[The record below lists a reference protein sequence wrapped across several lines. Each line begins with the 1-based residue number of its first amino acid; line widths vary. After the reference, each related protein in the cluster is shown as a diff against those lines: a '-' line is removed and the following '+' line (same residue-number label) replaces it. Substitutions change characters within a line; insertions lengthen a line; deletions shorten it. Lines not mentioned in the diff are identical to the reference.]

1 MVTNDVSV
9 SLNEEIKDVKP
20 IAVETDENGNDPL
33 MVAIIENNEELV
45 KQLFKENENL
55 DLNVKNNDGNTALH
69 LAISGENENI
79 LRFILQY
86 PLKFNNRNNNND
98 NALTMAMNCKN
109 IEILNILLEKNPKF
123 SFKKKKD
130 GKVPLVMAV
139 DDKKYVTAMQ
149 LIRHGATTLVKD
161 IEGSYILFKLLV
173 LEDEFPEIIEIEI
186 ANKKDEKEKKDKLK
200 EDKDF
205 EEQVV
210 NVKDVDENTLI
221 MRACKENRKKVVK
234 YLLSKKVVLDN
245 KNKEGDT
252 AIVIAVKEK
261 NVEILKMLLEHKSVD
276 TATVVSGNN
285 KSLFQIAI
293 ENQDKDS
300 LEVLF
305 EHTKDYSLF
314 TNVSVNDEKYKETL
328 DGVVKQDKE
337 LSTISSINNS
347 SKNLFLEALDT
358 GNLQVVEVIA
368 NYVDINV
375 QINDKK
381 ETPLVYL
388 VEKVKDEIIEAE
400 QYYKS
405 LYLKNK
411 ERYEMNAALAAASKE
426 STPVVSDHEVIQ
438 VEKSTLKDN
447 EESKTGNETSSQTD
461 ESENTLKETTSSS
474 EEVNEENNVST
485 IVMEP
490 QEEKIEAKPEEK
502 PAEVKPEEKPVEV
515 KPEEKPAEAKPEEK
529 PVSGKTTPI
538 RPQRRKLT
546 ARRTY
551 SSYERMAE
559 SEKKIQDILNSGGT
573 MNEKFNSIENAYN
586 TNRRLLNGERYW
598 KAKDKTYV
606 VESNYTEIIKALLL
620 RKAKINSKYSK
631 NETALHIA
639 CRFGLRNVLESLL
652 KNGKG
657 YDINSLDKEGN
668 TPLHYACYG
677 KYTSIVKIL
686 LRDEH
691 INVNITDPHGDS
703 PLMIA
708 VYNNHSDTVL
718 ELLKYPKTN
727 IDMLNKVLETPL
739 IAACR
744 LNYYN
749 VAKILIDHKANINN
763 RYDANGETAIF
774 HSVRNGSKILT
785 KYLLN
790 NKACITYTNKNGQT
804 PLALAKD
811 GNNKEV
817 TNILLK
823 HIESDKTLSRGSKP
837 KPYISRNS
845 SRYSSST
852 KPSPDLKPY
861 HTRMKSESSNYKS
874 KSSYPSTYQIKS
886 ENSSPKVSL
895 NEKLSSSL
903 VASSLEQ
910 ENATGST
917 MTSPVK
923 IPTFMMMEPSSIYD
937 KPEDTTKSLKS
948 AISLTDS
955 AKGSLMQ
962 EPSSM
967 FEEPEESNTVAANL
981 FAEPQSSLMQEPASV
996 FEEPAAAPEE
1006 KKPSKP
1012 SYKNIKL
1019 RPNTKIDTSVSY
1031 PSKPKKVYKGTAT
1044 SSPYL
1049 KSVFA
1054 SPKANT
1060 TYVKKT
1066 TVYNSSR
1073 FPATYTRVNSE
1084 NSMFDKKNKATSPT
1098 PYEKTNTV
1106 DSETKEIP
1114 ILNDDI
1120 KGLRFSCYFGDKDGV
1135 ESFLRS
1141 SMREKNIFQLPENL
1155 YTPGN
1160 PEPPNQEALKEL
1172 NKTRQGYI
1180 TLDHIEM
1187 FAFSLICNG
1196 SQNDKLLEIMLKYG
1210 MNPNI
1215 QNNALY
1221 TLLILACKKGQES
1234 SALTLLDYNC
1244 DPNYQNK
1251 YKETAL
1257 LLACKKGLV
1266 NVVKRLLE
1274 LKVDVNMCNYKK
1286 ESPLIMACWKKQVSI
1301 VKLLLEQNVDI
1312 NHCNSLQESSLF
1324 VACYQDSIEIAKIL
1338 LEHGAD
1344 VNTRN
1349 VNEETPLMAACNN
1362 NNEDMVELLMK
1373 YNADPNVKNTNGDT
1387 PMTIA
1392 DRFKNNKMKKLLKKT
1407 N

>member
-1 MVTNDVSV
+1 MVTNDVNV

-55 DLNVKNNDGNTALH
+55 DLNVKNNEGNTALH
-69 LAISGENENI
+69 LAISVENENI

-98 NALTMAMNCKN
+98 NALTLAMNCKN
-109 IEILNILLEKNPKF
+109 KNILNILLEKNPKF

-139 DDKKYVTAMQ
+139 DDKKYDTAMQ
-149 LIRHGATTLVKD
+149 LIKNGATTLVKD
-161 IEGSYILFKLLV
+161 MEGSYILFKLLA
-173 LEDEFPEIIEIEI
+173 LEAQFPEIIEIEI
-186 ANKKDEKEKKDKLK
+186 ANKKDEKEKRDKK
-200 EDKDF
+200 EEKNF

-221 MRACKENRKKVVK
+221 MRACKENRIEIVKFLLTKKV
-234 YLLSKKVVLDN
+234 LLN
-245 KNKEGDT
+245 IKNKDGDS
-252 AIVIAVKEK
+252 ALVLAAKEK
-261 NVEILKMLLEHKSVD
+261 NVEILKMLLEHQSVD
-276 TATVVSGNN
+276 TAKVYAGNH

-293 ENQDKDS
+293 ENQDEKT
-300 LEVLF
+300 LEILF
-305 EHTKDYSLF
+305 EHTKDLSLF
-314 TNVSVNDEKYKETL
+314 TNVVITNEEYKEKL
-328 DGVVKQDKE
+328 NNLVKDDKD
-337 LSTISSINNS
+337 LSTLSSINNS
-347 SKNLFLEALDT
+347 NKNLFALALDI
-358 GNLQVVEVIA
+358 GNLKVVEVIA
-368 NYVDINV
+368 NYVDINI

-388 VEKVKDEIIEAE
+388 VEKIKEEVIDAE

-405 LYLKNK
+405 LYFKNK
-411 ERYEMNAALAAASKE
+411 ERYEAAAAAAAASKE
-426 STPVVSDHEVIQ
+426 TTPVVSDHEVIEI
-438 VEKSTLKDN
+438 EKKDN
-447 EESKTGNETSSQTD
+447 EESKNENETSD
-461 ESENTLKETTSSS
+461 ESENTLKDATSTS
-474 EEVNEENNVST
+474 EDINEENNITTEV
-485 IVMEP
+485 IEP
-490 QEEKIEAKPEEK
+490 QEEKIELKQEK
-502 PAEVKPEEKPVEV
+502 PAEVKPEEKPASV
-515 KPEEKPAEAKPEEK
+515 
-529 PVSGKTTPI
+529 
-538 RPQRRKLT
+538 RPLRRKAT
-546 ARRTY
+546 SRRTY

-559 SEKKIQDILNSGGT
+559 SEKKIQDILNSGGSL
-573 MNEKFNSIENAYN
+573 NEKFNSIENAYN
-586 TNRRLLNGERYW
+586 TKRKLLNGERYW

-606 VESNYTEIIKALLL
+606 VESNYIEIIKALLL

-639 CRFGLRNVLESLL
+639 CRFGLRNILESLL
-652 KNGKG
+652 KNGKS
-657 YDINSLDKEGN
+657 YDINSVDKEGN

-727 IDMLNKVLETPL
+727 IDMLNKALETPL

-749 VAKILIDHKANINN
+749 IAKILIDHNANINN

-774 HSVRNGSKILT
+774 HSIRNGSKILT

-804 PLALAKD
+804 PYTLAKEV
-811 GNNKEV
+811 NNKEV
-817 TNILLK
+817 TSILLK
-823 HIESDKTLSRGSKP
+823 HIESDKTLSRRNTE

-845 SRYSSST
+845 SRYNSN

-861 HTRMKSESSNYKS
+861 HTRIRSETSNYKS
-874 KSSYPSTYQIKS
+874 RSSYSSVHQFKS

-895 NEKLSSSL
+895 NEKYSPL
-903 VASSLEQ
+903 AMTSLEPGSITST
-910 ENATGST
+910 TGSGV
-917 MTSPVK
+917 TSPIK
-923 IPTFMMMEPSSIYD
+923 IPSLLMMEPSSIYD
-937 KPEDTTKSLKS
+937 KPEDVAKSVQS
-948 AISLTDS
+948 ALSLTDS
-955 AKGSLMQ
+955 QRGSLMQ
-962 EPSSM
+962 EPDSM
-967 FEEPEESNTVAANL
+967 FEEPEESKHTVAANL
-981 FAEPQSSLMQEPASV
+981 FAEPQTVVMQEPSSIV
-996 FEEPAAAPEE
+996 EEPAIER
-1006 KKPSKP
+1006 KSSKP
-1012 SYKNIKL
+1012 YNKNIKL
-1019 RPNTKIDTSVSY
+1019 RPNNKMTDSISSNYSST
-1031 PSKPKKVYKGTAT
+1031 KPKKVYKGTAT

-1084 NSMFDKKNKATSPT
+1084 NSMFDKKNKTISPT

-1106 DSETKEIP
+1106 DSETKEVP

-1141 SMREKNIFQLPENL
+1141 AMREKNIFQLPDNL

-1160 PEPPNQEALKEL
+1160 IEPPNQEALKAF
-1172 NKTRQGYI
+1172 NKTRQQYI

-1196 SQNDKLLEIMLKYG
+1196 SQNDKLLEIMLQYG

-1234 SALTLLDYNC
+1234 TALTLLNYNC
-1244 DPNYQNK
+1244 DPNCQNK

-1266 NVVKRLLE
+1266 KVVKKLLE

-1286 ESPLIMACWKKQVSI
+1286 ESPLIMACWKKQVEI
-1301 VKLLLEQNVDI
+1301 VKLLLQQNVDI
-1312 NHCNSLQESSLF
+1312 DHCNNLKESSLF
-1324 VACYQDSIEIAKIL
+1324 IACYQDNIKIAKIL
-1338 LEHGAD
+1338 LEYGAD
-1344 VNTRN
+1344 INSRN
-1349 VNEETPLMAACNN
+1349 VTEETPLIAACKN
-1362 NNEDMVELLMK
+1362 NNENMVELLMK
-1373 YNADPNVKNTNGDT
+1373 YNADPNVKNKDGET

-1392 DRFKNNKMKKLLKKT
+1392 EKFKNKKMKEFLLKTK
-1407 N
+1407 